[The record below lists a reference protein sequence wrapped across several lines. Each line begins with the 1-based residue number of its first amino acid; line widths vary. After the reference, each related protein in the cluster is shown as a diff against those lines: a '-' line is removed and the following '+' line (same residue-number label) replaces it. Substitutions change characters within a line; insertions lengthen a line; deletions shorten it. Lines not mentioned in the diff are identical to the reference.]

1 VIFSFILAAA
11 TCALATMCY
20 AEFASS
26 VPVTGSAYTYTYL
39 TLGEGLAW
47 IIGWNL
53 LLEMISA
60 AAVIAKYWGIYL
72 STVFATAGLE
82 IRSTVHLGPS
92 AWSGGRSSSWPCSR
106 PADAGTQVSA
116 RVNNVFTVIK
126 IAITVFVIVVGFT
139 YMDLKNFTPFVP
151 PAQPPVV
158 AMA

>member
-60 AAVIAKYWGIYL
+60 GAVIAKYWGIYL
-72 STVFATAGLE
+72 STVFATAGWIFPAPCIWE
-82 IRSTVHLGPS
+82 PS
-92 AWSGGRSSSWPCSR
+92 AWSGGRSSSWRCSR
-106 PADAGTQVSA
+106 AADPGTQESA
-116 RVNNVFTVIK
+116 RVNNVFTLIK
-126 IAITVFVIVVGFT
+126 IAITLFVIVVGFT